1 MPRPDRP
8 GWGVEIDEDFLKTDR
23 YVHWE
28 RAVPSRPDGSLGY
41 P

>member
-1 MPRPDRP
+1 VD
-8 GWGVEIDEDFLKTDR
+8 IDEDFLKEDR

-28 RAVPSRPDGSLGY
+28 RAVPTRPDGSLGY